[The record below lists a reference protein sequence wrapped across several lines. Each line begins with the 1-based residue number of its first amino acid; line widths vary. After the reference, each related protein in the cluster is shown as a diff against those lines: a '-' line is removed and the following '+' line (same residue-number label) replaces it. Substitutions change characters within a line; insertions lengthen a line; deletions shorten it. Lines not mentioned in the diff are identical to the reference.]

1 MFSAVQNT
9 SFPLSDLINLICSV
23 DIVLTNSVEPIVV
36 CVELRVKSL
45 VEIVHVMLADGIQ
58 SPVTHF
64 RVISP
69 PAITAVGVG
78 VNITDGT
85 GTI

>member
-1 MFSAVQNT
+1 
-9 SFPLSDLINLICSV
+9 
-23 DIVLTNSVEPIVV
+23 
-36 CVELRVKSL
+36 
-45 VEIVHVMLADGIQ
+45 MLADGIQ

-69 PAITAVGVG
+69 PAITAVGVE

-85 GTI
+85 STVQIKTFNSKPNGTYF